1 MLKLFPTLLS
11 LAFLLVLTSACN
23 RDAVDSTQDG
33 TGTFLAPASAPLNP
47 QALAAADE
55 AKPKMA
61 AAIEGPGELPG
72 ENEPVP
78 TKMTAEEIE
87 AAKRAGPAR
96 LGSQPQV
103 AAPLTASPEP
113 PKTMDVPSS
122 GNKPAPDYNRPVV
135 AISKTAC
142 YGECRQF
149 VLSLTNDRR
158 LILDAGKNMD
168 RKGKYSRALS
178 GREYNELLAAMQD
191 AKPESLAALYPNN
204 IKHVPA
210 DAQGTVLRY
219 PDPNGNERKVEI
231 YYDAPEKLD
240 AFLTS
245 FEAWVDKDGWV
256 KMAE

>member
-1 MLKLFPTLLS
+1 MLKLSPALLA
-11 LAFLLVLTSACN
+11 LAFLLILTTACN
-23 RDAVDSTQDG
+23 RDAVDSAQEG

-61 AAIEGPGELPG
+61 PGIEGPGELPG

-78 TKMTAEEIE
+78 TQMTAEEIE

-96 LGSQPQV
+96 LGTQPQA
-103 AAPLTASPEP
+103 AAPRTVAPES
-113 PKTMDVPSS
+113 PKTMDVPTN
-122 GNKPAPDYNRPVV
+122 GNKPTLDFDRPVV

-142 YGECRQF
+142 YGKCRQF
-149 VLSLTNDRR
+149 VLTLTNDRR
-158 LILDAGKNMD
+158 LILAAGKNMD

-178 GREYNELLAAMQD
+178 GREYNELQAAMQ
-191 AKPESLAALYPNN
+191 AAEPESLAALYPNN
-204 IKHVPA
+204 IKHVPS

-219 PDPNGNERKVEI
+219 PDSDGNERKIEI

-240 AFLTS
+240 AFLTA
-245 FEAWVDKDGWV
+245 FEAWVDKDGWI